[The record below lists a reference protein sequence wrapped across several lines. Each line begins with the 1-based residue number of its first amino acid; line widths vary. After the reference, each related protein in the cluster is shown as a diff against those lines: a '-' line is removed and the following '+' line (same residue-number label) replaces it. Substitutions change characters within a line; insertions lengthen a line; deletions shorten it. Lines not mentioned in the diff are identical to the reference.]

1 MGIFTG
7 KGAESMRKE
16 IEKKI
21 KLNLTEI
28 EDIKAKMKLL
38 TEENN

>member
-1 MGIFTG
+1 MGFFTG

-21 KLNLTEI
+21 KAAQREISEIKEKMSLLN
-28 EDIKAKMKLL
+28 
-38 TEENN
+38 EE

>member
-7 KGAESMRKE
+7 KGAEALKKE

-21 KLNLTEI
+21 KLNQQEI
-28 EDIKAKMKLL
+28 AEIRAKMKMLDS
-38 TEENN
+38 E